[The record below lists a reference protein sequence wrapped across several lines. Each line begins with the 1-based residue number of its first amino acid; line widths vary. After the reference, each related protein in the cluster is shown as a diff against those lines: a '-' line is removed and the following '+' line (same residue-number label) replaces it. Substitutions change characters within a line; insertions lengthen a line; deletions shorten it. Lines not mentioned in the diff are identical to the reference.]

1 MNLQIFTSPGRI
13 LLGVA
18 ALMALSACSGTRV
31 RRAGDPAVSG
41 VPRSGVAALLVAD
54 GASEAAES
62 SDSPVRPSGPSG
74 MGENGEMTVLGVKL
88 QNTTFDFP
96 ITLNSRVE
104 FWVDYFT
111 GRGRKHFEKYLER
124 SEFFIPYIQPILK
137 QNGMPEDLVYLAM
150 IESGFNNHARSHAK
164 AVGPWQF
171 ISATGKRYGLM
182 VNWWVDER
190 RDTRKST
197 LAAVDYLRELYSM
210 FRSWELAAASY
221 NAGEAKIA
229 RAIRRYGARDF
240 WALTRHSYLR
250 QETRDYVPKIIAAAI
265 VAKNRTQFGFMAQ
278 GATGHEGQAVAGD
291 GELVT
296 LDSKSTE
303 EESATERAGSPKDSI
318 AEMLAASRGVV
329 EALLAPKG

>member
-1 MNLQIFTSPGRI
+1 MNHRAWT
-13 LLGVA
+13 
-18 ALMALSACSGTRV
+18 ALCLVALSACSGARI
-31 RRAGDPAVSG
+31 RSQDGPNWSALKDKGSDVSEII
-41 VPRSGVAALLVAD
+41 SG
-54 GASEAAES
+54 GES
-62 SDSPVRPSGPSG
+62 SDEPSRLAGGSQI
-74 MGENGEMTVLGVKL
+74 NDRGEMVVLGVKL
-88 QNTTFDFP
+88 QNTSFDFP
-96 ITLNSRVE
+96 VTLNSRVE

-111 GRGRKHFEKYLER
+111 GRGRKNFERYLER
-124 SEFFIPYIQPILK
+124 SEFFIPYIQPILR

-197 LAAVDYLRELYSM
+197 LAAVEYLRELYSM

-229 RAIRRYGARDF
+229 RAIRRYGTKDF
-240 WALTRHSYLR
+240 WSLARHAFLR

-265 VAKNRTQFGFMAQ
+265 VAKNRTQFGFA
-278 GATGHEGQAVAGD
+278 GPSSEKHEGQAVAGD
-291 GELVT
+291 GELVN
-296 LDSKSTE
+296 LESRSDSSE
-303 EESATERAGSPKDSI
+303 ELINSEGGASPRDSI
-318 AEMLAASRGVV
+318 AK
-329 EALLAPKG
+329 LLAEESGPEGTEETDDDL